1 MNLVIL
7 IIATDLWFF
16 FIYLYKDGMWG
27 LTYEHSAGE
36 APAIFKAFEDLT
48 EKVDSMSPPDE
59 NLVPSHL
66 PAPEKLE
73 WCLTEQ
79 SLNDIREAMMNF
91 DAWVLGRSYAYHL
104 FFFIASQIR
113 EKNVEEN
120 YQRKIDSK
128 KSLIFDS
135 IWRNILRSWSSW

>member
-1 MNLVIL
+1 MLFSFKFLSRNYDSPFYFLSTIVL
-7 IIATDLWFF
+7 QTQ
-16 FIYLYKDGMWG
+16 DGMWG

-36 APAIFKAFEDLT
+36 APAVFKAFEEIT

-59 NLVPSHL
+59 NLVASHL

-91 DAWVLGRSYAYHL
+91 DA
-104 FFFIASQIR
+104 
-113 EKNVEEN
+113 
-120 YQRKIDSK
+120 
-128 KSLIFDS
+128 
-135 IWRNILRSWSSW
+135 

>member
-1 MNLVIL
+1 MENAIDL
-7 IIATDLWFF
+7 IFSQICLTQ
-16 FIYLYKDGMWG
+16 DGMWG

-36 APAIFKAFEDLT
+36 APAIFKAFEELT

-91 DAWVLGRSYAYHL
+91 DAWVLAKRLIIY
-104 FFFIASQIR
+104 F
-113 EKNVEEN
+113 
-120 YQRKIDSK
+120 
-128 KSLIFDS
+128 SL
-135 IWRNILRSWSSW
+135 

>member
-1 MNLVIL
+1 MIFSY
-7 IIATDLWFF
+7 IFTTQ
-16 FIYLYKDGMWG
+16 DGMWG

-36 APAIFKAFEDLT
+36 ASAIFKAFEDLT

-91 DAWVLGRSYAYHL
+91 DA
-104 FFFIASQIR
+104 
-113 EKNVEEN
+113 
-120 YQRKIDSK
+120 
-128 KSLIFDS
+128 
-135 IWRNILRSWSSW
+135 